1 MFGFFRGIAA
11 PRLLLRL
18 TQRSMNMEKSAL
30 SSLTD
35 TVQRNCHI
43 SDARHGTD
51 YTLCTYLMKMRE
63 YFRWEKG
70 LPFSASLSR
79 DAIGDWLV
87 ERESLW
93 ESLDEADFEPLLI
106 EGRSYDPFA
115 AEDINQALRH
125 IGLVYSSGLGRNAK
139 PHFFLGGLE
148 KHQQSEGYSLF
159 VANEE
164 YARDLS
170 APPAMT
176 SGKTVYIRRES
187 LRRMLWEKLEGWR
200 WNRPDNALGRALAC
214 YDFESGLE
222 ASLDAMTETEL
233 QAVLLHEIGEYQ
245 AGRLLGD
252 TWNEML
258 LALCNSPA
266 ELMARAVRDH
276 LADCMN
282 TLPELVRQGCA
293 ASIHFYLGNLNHM
306 RKTIFPG
313 LGGAYEEWLNSG
325 DLEALGAIAE
335 VGREHWATQAA
346 RMMETYHR
354 FGADASD
361 RIQKLVEDNYL

>member
-1 MFGFFRGIAA
+1 MD
-11 PRLLLRL
+11 
-18 TQRSMNMEKSAL
+18 NSAL
-30 SSLTD
+30 TCLADS
-35 TVQRNCHI
+35 VQHNCHI

-63 YFRWEKG
+63 YFRWEKH
-70 LPFSASLSR
+70 LPFSANLSR

-93 ESLDEADFEPLLI
+93 ESLSEADFKPLQI
-106 EGRSYDPFA
+106 EGRSYDPFD
-115 AEDINQALRH
+115 AEAINRALRH
-125 IGLVYSSGLGRNAK
+125 RGLVYSSGLGRNAR

-148 KHQQSEGYSLF
+148 KHEQSEGYALF

-176 SGKTVYIRRES
+176 NGKTVYIRRES

-200 WNRPDNALGRALAC
+200 WNRPDNALGKALAC
-214 YDFESGLE
+214 YDFENGLE

-233 QAVLLHEIGEYQ
+233 QAVMLHEIGEYQ

-258 LALCNSPA
+258 LALCNTPA

-282 TLPELVRQGCA
+282 TLPELVRQGRA
-293 ASIHFYLGNLNHM
+293 ASIHFYLGNLNNM

-313 LGGAYEEWLNSG
+313 LEGAYQEWLNSG
-325 DLEALGAIAE
+325 DLEPLAAIAE
-335 VGREHWATQAA
+335 IGREHWAAQAA
-346 RMMETYHR
+346 RMMEVYHR
-354 FGADASD
+354 FGGRAVE
-361 RIQKLVEDNYL
+361 RIEKLVQGNHL

>member
-1 MFGFFRGIAA
+1 
-11 PRLLLRL
+11 
-18 TQRSMNMEKSAL
+18 MNMENTAPPGL
-30 SSLTD
+30 AD

-51 YTLCTYLMKMRE
+51 YPLCTYLMMMRE
-63 YFRWEKG
+63 DYRWEKG
-70 LPFSASLSR
+70 LPFSARLSR
-79 DAIGDWLV
+79 DAVGDWLV
-87 ERESLW
+87 QRESLW
-93 ESLDEADFEPLLI
+93 ESLDEADFEPLVI

-115 AEDINQALRH
+115 AEDVNLALQPY
-125 IGLVYSSGLGRNAK
+125 GLVYSSGLGRNAK

-148 KHQQSEGYSLF
+148 RREDSDGYSVL
-159 VANEE
+159 VANRE

-176 SGKTVYIRRES
+176 NGRTVYVRRES

-214 YDFESGLE
+214 YDFENGLE

-258 LALCNSPA
+258 FALCDTPA

-276 LADCMN
+276 LADCMY
-282 TLPELVRQGCA
+282 TLPELVRQGQK
-293 ASIHFYLGNLNHM
+293 ASIHFYLGNLNNM
-306 RKTIFPG
+306 RKMIFPG
-313 LGGAYEEWLNSG
+313 LGGAYQEWLSSG
-325 DLEALGAIAE
+325 NLEPLGAIAE
-335 VGREHWATQAA
+335 AGRKHWAAQAV

-354 FGADASD
+354 FGEQAVT
-361 RIQKLVEDNYL
+361 RIQKLVEENYL